1 MLYACGLPGLVPYQ
15 YAARSTQTRDCPCK
29 RCRLEGGKARSK
41 PRGTKPCSAE
51 DVPVAD
57 YAHVRVA
64 AASIRLRTQANPP
77 RGASTQSVGMA
88 QDRASAR
95 MTSAGRR
102 RWPPSLAAFL
112 PLRRPGRT
120 TGLGATRWRLQSRD
134 RSVRV
139 SQTLC
144 RATVLGAII
153 TGSAPGF
160 GEAAADR

>member
-15 YAARSTQTRDCPCK
+15 YAARSTQTRDFPCK

-102 RWPPSLAAFL
+102 RWLPFCLCGGLVARRGWERLAGDCNHATGPSE
-112 PLRRPGRT
+112 
-120 TGLGATRWRLQSRD
+120 
-134 RSVRV
+134 SVRRYAV
-139 SQTLC
+139 RRS
-144 RATVLGAII
+144 
-153 TGSAPGF
+153 SAQ
-160 GEAAADR
+160 